1 MVSSVRI
8 GSGVVMEDLPGTFE
22 VERPRSR
29 RWVAI
34 VALTIPVIAVV
45 LSAAWFVRAFVAP
58 PTVMIPAPIELASA
72 PSAADVQGSDTQN
85 AAVAEARARLAD
97 KITESTGSSVYTPT
111 LPMIASLAAA
121 PPAPTSPPAVAS
133 IAPPSVAPP
142 PMSSE
147 PQPAITSEPVVAAT
161 DVQTEPPAP
170 TAHPEPDPQA
180 EIEPS
185 EPIQGP
191 IPVPPRKP
199 RFTVAHAVTGPV
211 PLPRPRPTEATAK
224 PEPDAQNFERH
235 SVQ

>member
-1 MVSSVRI
+1 
-8 GSGVVMEDLPGTFE
+8 MEDLPGTFE

-29 RWVAI
+29 RGVVI

-58 PTVMIPAPIELASA
+58 PTVMIPAPIEQASA

-85 AAVAEARARLAD
+85 PAVAEARARLAD
-97 KITESTGSSVYTPT
+97 KMTESTGSSVYTPT
-111 LPMIASLAAA
+111 LPMIATLAAA

-133 IAPPSVAPP
+133 IAPPSAAVPP

-147 PQPAITSEPVVAAT
+147 PQPALTSEPVVAAP

-170 TAHPEPDPQA
+170 AAHPEPDTQA
-180 EIEPS
+180 EIAPG

-199 RFTVAHAVTGPV
+199 RFTVAHVVTGPV
-211 PLPRPRPTEATAK
+211 PLPRPRPSEATAK

>member
-1 MVSSVRI
+1 
-8 GSGVVMEDLPGTFE
+8 MEDLPGTFE

-72 PSAADVQGSDTQN
+72 PSATDVQGSDTPN
-85 AAVAEARARLAD
+85 TAVAEARARLAD
-97 KITESTGSSVYTPT
+97 KMTESTGSTGSSVYTPT
-111 LPMIASLAAA
+111 QPMISSLAAA
-121 PPAPTSPPAVAS
+121 PPAPASPPAVAS
-133 IAPPSVAPP
+133 IAPPSVAAPP

-147 PQPAITSEPVVAAT
+147 PQAAVTSEPVAAAP
-161 DVQTEPPAP
+161 DVPPEAPAP
-170 TAHPEPDPQA
+170 AARPEPDTQA
-180 EIEPS
+180 EIEPG

-199 RFTVAHAVTGPV
+199 RFTVAHVVTGPV
-211 PLPRPRPTEATAK
+211 PLPRPRPAEATAK
-224 PEPDAQNFERH
+224 PEPEAQNFERH

>member
-1 MVSSVRI
+1 
-8 GSGVVMEDLPGTFE
+8 MEDLPGTFE

-58 PTVMIPAPIELASA
+58 PTVMIPATIEVASA
-72 PSAADVQGSDTQN
+72 PYVADVQGSDTQN
-85 AAVAEARARLAD
+85 AAVADARVRLAD
-97 KITESTGSSVYTPT
+97 KMTESTGSTGSSVYTPT
-111 LPMIASLAAA
+111 LPMIGSIAAA
-121 PPAPTSPPAVAS
+121 PQAPASPPAMAS
-133 IAPPSVAPP
+133 VAPPSVAAPR

-147 PQPAITSEPVVAAT
+147 QQPAVTSQPVAAAP
-161 DVQTEPPAP
+161 DVQTEPRAR
-170 TAHPEPDPQA
+170 AANPEPDTQA
-180 EIEPS
+180 EIEPG

-199 RFTVAHAVTGPV
+199 RFTVAHVVSGPV

-224 PEPDAQNFERH
+224 PEPEAQNFERH
-235 SVQ
+235 GVQ